1 MPGPP
6 LEEGELEDGEVH
18 EDKHADLEESGEAS
32 CCDGEDDAGNLAAD
46 HNQHDQPPPLR
57 ATSGQLGTNA
67 SPLPPPPQ
75 VLQPPAGANVPAPSR
90 TGGPTSDGGGTHPP
104 HSHQP
109 GGPKGRLRTS
119 GHEANGNAGRS
130 RFRAPEG
137 QQTGP
142 PDSQTQLQLPPLS
155 PSRAP
160 QPSPHAQHPHQQ
172 LHKHPP
178 HPYGSGPGSA
188 TGLHSPPG
196 SVPGCIGGAVSGSGP
211 AAALGRE
218 DREVDELIGLLR
230 DLTRGCS
237 FQEVMRSLESVC
249 RDLKQA
255 IKKLDKLF
263 RRIKRRKG
271 DSIEDYPDCF
281 QFSRRILE
289 GLTSINKFS
298 ATSAFHAAPPSSAE
312 AARALFKAAMNYRH
326 DILNGALKA
335 ELEDMVRNS
344 KAFKCV
350 LENRHRATTVPQAA
364 AAVAPATTTPPAPSA
379 TAAATASTPVGAAQ
393 RPQTTNGGDSSTANE
408 VTEPQAGVHGSG
420 SSTEVAACTDGEKQE
435 QRRSRSPPPPLPP
448 PPPSAL
454 GRAAPEAEPMETCE
468 DGPASATTAP
478 PPPADAPSTFTA
490 DGELDV
496 APGPPPDDDQQQLL
510 MMQRLASSNSAGG
523 GGGGGRST
531 VARPG
536 SNAGGGGGGGA
547 TAGGFKL
554 KIVVASTAGDLD
566 AAAAAAAEVEAS
578 GATGGAAVAGS
589 AGPRSFAGGG
599 QDGGGGSARARSPT
613 PSGVNSDHHRAAKR
627 SRVSAEPEGVP
638 PESTAAA
645 GNSPL
650 PGSQP
655 AGEFCWQ
662 PRPQQQQLAHQEQ
675 QHQQQSGRPV
685 PVIMGCSMLPPP
697 PESPVSEAGADSD
710 GTRSEQQHQGAAAL
724 HRAPGAGVTDIHQQQ
739 ASQQPKLEPQEGQPP
754 GAVSSSA
761 AAIAA
766 KIKPAGG
773 SEGPGQQGGQTHGS
787 GGSHSDRE
795 RERERERGPREKE
808 DKERDRDRDR
818 DRDRERE
825 REKEKDSK
833 DRDRGRDRDRD
844 RDRSHRSRQD
854 KDKDSKERD
863 GRDRERER
871 EKDRDHRS
879 SSHRHRDRDSALPLP
894 PPPPPP
900 SDPSSQGTKPEPY
913 EGPLAGTGPMGRS
926 TVLPASSDDGTGA
939 LTAGAGAN
947 GGGGGGSA
955 ATAAA
960 AALSLLSRGKLVLVV
975 DLDGVMA
982 DSCWDDQLDTA
993 AAAALSRRAAMEAG
1007 MPDDRRELYRLP
1019 LEGSCL
1025 WLKLRPGVRAFLSR
1039 AHERFELWAHSRQ
1052 GRPYADAVVELL
1064 DPSLALFGSRVVAQ
1078 GELARR
1084 LLTALDA
1091 RAPIATIL
1099 DTPNACW
1106 MGDQLAPGLLPLPPY
1121 SYFTYRPA
1129 CIPAADATAGVGG
1142 KAAPALAPATGMVGR
1157 SLLEVDR
1164 DECAERGMLAAALPL
1179 LDALYNLVMTSYG
1192 SGPSTAAA
1200 TASTVANT
1208 ASSCAG
1214 SAVAVKPS
1222 PDGAPAQSLMAGL
1235 EPWDVRA
1242 VLREQRQR
1250 VLAGAHITFSRV
1262 FGSGGGTGTGPQ
1274 HPLWRLAEACG
1285 ATVSLRC
1292 DEATTHVV
1300 ALSAGTE
1307 KAIWAA
1313 QHGRFVVYPSWLEA
1327 SCFLGRKVDESL
1339 FLV

>member
-32 CCDGEDDAGNLAAD
+32 GCDGEDDGGTLPAD

-67 SPLPPPPQ
+67 SPLPPPPL

-90 TGGPTSDGGGTHPP
+90 TGGATSDGGGTHPP

-109 GGPKGRLRTS
+109 GGPKGRPRTS
-119 GHEANGNAGRS
+119 GHEPNGNAGRS
-130 RFRAPEG
+130 RFRAPDG

-142 PDSQTQLQLPPLS
+142 PDSLAQLQLPPHS
-155 PSRAP
+155 PSRIP

-188 TGLHSPPG
+188 SGLHSPPG
-196 SVPGCIGGAVSGSGP
+196 SVPGCIGGAVPGSGP
-211 AAALGRE
+211 AAASGRE
-218 DREVDELIGLLR
+218 DREVEELIGLLR
-230 DLTRGCS
+230 ELTRGCS

-298 ATSAFHAAPPSSAE
+298 ATSAFHAAPLSSTE

-350 LENRHRATTVPQAA
+350 LENRHRATTAPQAA
-364 AAVAPATTTPPAPSA
+364 MAAAPAATTPPAPSTA
-379 TAAATASTPVGAAQ
+379 TTGAATASTPMGSAQ
-393 RPQTTNGGDSSTANE
+393 RPGTTDGGGSSTANE
-408 VTEPQAGVHGSG
+408 VTEPQAGVHGLG
-420 SSTEVAACTDGEKQE
+420 SSGVAAAGTDGEKQG

-448 PPPSAL
+448 PPPSSLAH
-454 GRAAPEAEPMETCE
+454 AAPGAEPMDTCE
-468 DGPASATTAP
+468 DGPTSATTAP
-478 PPPADAPSTFTA
+478 PPPVDAPSPYAA
-490 DGELDV
+490 DGELEI
-496 APGPPPDDDQQQLL
+496 APGPPPDDDDQQQLL
-510 MMQRLASSNSAGG
+510 LMQRLASNNSAGG

-547 TAGGFKL
+547 AAGGFKL

-578 GATGGAAVAGS
+578 GATGDAAVAAS
-589 AGPRSFAGGG
+589 AGPTSFPGGG
-599 QDGGGGSARARSPT
+599 QDGGGSSARARSPT
-613 PSGVNSDHHRAAKR
+613 PAGANSDHHRAAKR

-645 GNSPL
+645 GTSPL

-655 AGEFCWQ
+655 AGEIRWQ
-662 PRPQQQQLAHQEQ
+662 PKPQQQQ
-675 QHQQQSGRPV
+675 QQSERPV
-685 PVIMGCSMLPPP
+685 PITLGCGMLPPP

-710 GTRSEQQHQGAAAL
+710 GTRSEQQPQSAAAL
-724 HRAPGAGVTDIHQQQ
+724 QGAPGAGVTDIHQQ

-773 SEGPGQQGGQTHGS
+773 SEGPGQQGGQTHAS

-795 RERERERGPREKE
+795 RERERERGPRERE
-808 DKERDRDRDR
+808 GKERDRDRDR
-818 DRDRERE
+818 DRE

-854 KDKDSKERD
+854 KDKDKDSKERD
-863 GRDRERER
+863 GRERERER

-879 SSHRHRDRDSALPLP
+879 SAHRHRDRDSALPLP

-913 EGPLAGTGPMGRS
+913 EGPLAGTGPMGRC

-939 LTAGAGAN
+939 LTAGA
-947 GGGGGGSA
+947 A
-955 ATAAA
+955 A
-960 AALSLLSRGKLVLVV
+960 
-975 DLDGVMA
+975 
-982 DSCWDDQLDTA
+982 
-993 AAAALSRRAAMEAG
+993 
-1007 MPDDRRELYRLP
+1007 
-1019 LEGSCL
+1019 
-1025 WLKLRPGVRAFLSR
+1025 
-1039 AHERFELWAHSRQ
+1039 
-1052 GRPYADAVVELL
+1052 
-1064 DPSLALFGSRVVAQ
+1064 
-1078 GELARR
+1078 
-1084 LLTALDA
+1084 
-1091 RAPIATIL
+1091 
-1099 DTPNACW
+1099 
-1106 MGDQLAPGLLPLPPY
+1106 
-1121 SYFTYRPA
+1121 
-1129 CIPAADATAGVGG
+1129 
-1142 KAAPALAPATGMVGR
+1142 
-1157 SLLEVDR
+1157 
-1164 DECAERGMLAAALPL
+1164 
-1179 LDALYNLVMTSYG
+1179 
-1192 SGPSTAAA
+1192 
-1200 TASTVANT
+1200 ASTVANT

-1214 SAVAVKPS
+1214 SAAAVKHG
-1222 PDGAPAQSLMAGL
+1222 PDGAPAQLLLAGL

-1262 FGSGGGTGTGPQ
+1262 FSSGGGAGTGPQ

-1285 ATVSLRC
+1285 ATVSPRC
-1292 DEATTHVV
+1292 NEATTHVV